1 MKHEKLQEALNQI
14 SDKHIAEATQQPKR
28 HIWRWAAPV
37 AAVLVIAILVGTLAW
52 PFTTPTAPETP
63 GTAGSQHLLFAPA
76 YPQMSPYPDENAIY
90 DGEYSEEKYQLFDLS
105 YDNWKAD
112 REAQYDQPKGY
123 ADGTEDFFAQ
133 TLQQLL
139 TGSTGENRVCSPL
152 NIYMALAMLA
162 ETANGQSRQQIL
174 ELLGSDSIEALRTQ
188 AGHVWNAHYSADN
201 ATFLTLANSLWL
213 DGDLQYNEKTARIL
227 SDSYYA
233 SVFRGK
239 LGSEEMNRALQSWL
253 NEQTDGLLKEQV
265 ENVEMDPTTVLALAS
280 TIYYRCKWNSE
291 FWEGA
296 NTEGQFHSPSGDQPV
311 TFMNMGLPYQN
322 YYWGDKFGAIAFSLE
337 DGGKMWLF
345 LPDEGYAPEALPSD
359 PQVLALLQGDSYEN
373 VKGDMI
379 VNLSLP
385 KFDISSDMKLN
396 DSLKAMGI
404 TDVFGPQADF
414 SAILQ
419 PSPGMTPYLS
429 EAQHA
434 ARVAIDEEGITA
446 AAYTVMLEC
455 GAAQPP
461 EDEIDFILDRP
472 FLFVVESRDGLPLF
486 AGIVNEP

>member
-1 MKHEKLQEALNQI
+1 MKQEKLQEALNQI
-14 SDKHIAEATQQPKR
+14 SDRHIAEAAQQPKR

-52 PFTTPTAPETP
+52 PFTAPTPPETP
-63 GTAGSQHLLFAPA
+63 GAADSQYLICAPV
-76 YPQMSPYPDENAIY
+76 YPKMSPYPDESTLY
-90 DGEYSEEKYQLFDLS
+90 GDYSEEKYQAFDLS
-105 YDNWKAD
+105 YDNWERD
-112 REAQYDQPKGY
+112 RDAQYDQPRGY

-139 TGSTGENRVCSPL
+139 TDGQQNKVCSPV
-152 NIYMALAMLA
+152 NIYMALALLA
-162 ETANGQSRQQIL
+162 ETTNGQSRQQIL
-174 ELLGSDSIEALRTQ
+174 DLLGSDSIEALRTQ
-188 AGHVWNAHYSADN
+188 AGHVWNAHYCSDN
-201 ATFLTLANSLWL
+201 ATFLTLGNSLWL
-213 DGDLQYNEKTARIL
+213 DGDLQYKEKTAKLL

-233 SVFRGK
+233 SVFRGD
-239 LGSEEMNRALQSWL
+239 LGSDEMNGALQNWL
-253 NEQTDGLLKEQV
+253 NEQTGGLLEEQV
-265 ENVEMDPTTVLALAS
+265 KNIEMDPATVLALAS
-280 TIYYRCKWNSE
+280 TIYYRCKWNTE
-291 FWEGA
+291 FWEDA
-296 NTEGQFHSPSGDQPV
+296 NTEGQFHSPTGDQPV
-311 TFMNMGLPYQN
+311 TFMNMGLPYHN

-337 DGGKMWLF
+337 DGGKMWLI
-345 LPDEGYAPEALPSD
+345 LPDEGYTPEELPAD
-359 PQVLALLQGDSYEN
+359 PQVLALLQSDSYEN

-396 DSLKAMGI
+396 NSLKAMGI

-419 PSPGMTPYLS
+419 PTPGVTPYLS

-455 GAAQPP
+455 GAAEPP

-486 AGIVNEP
+486 AGTVNEP